1 MKVEKRYPPTYFNSA
16 IVLMIVSHFIFP
28 IIYLIIGYW
37 RLLGLLPILI
47 GIYLNLAADK
57 SLRKNNTTVKPGEES
72 EALITDGV
80 FSISRNPMYVGMA
93 FILLGIAILLGS
105 VSTFFI
111 IPIFVYI
118 INKKF
123 VIIEEKMLTEKFGRK
138 WISYKEKTRS
148 WI

>member
-1 MKVEKRYPPTYFNSA
+1 
-16 IVLMIVSHFIFP
+16 
-28 IIYLIIGYW
+28 
-37 RLLGLLPILI
+37 
-47 GIYLNLAADK
+47 
-57 SLRKNNTTVKPGEES
+57 TVKPGEES

-123 VIIEEKMLTEKFGRK
+123 VIIEEKMLAEKFGRK